1 MQSKYKMTLAFIL
14 SPTRNMA
21 AVLARLKRTG
31 SYLDVDLVST
41 EDNGNVL
48 TNTLQVSVPVGYVL
62 VGDSGSN
69 VEHDDTTLSYE
80 VEEDRNQRHAMVN
93 VELSLTLDVVTVSET
108 SELLLTSGVPT
119 VEDDGSVVGV
129 EVKGV
134 NLDTKSSYKRI
145 SGKVPKLV
153 NKIEQNQSQTYRCT
167 SSRTLPNITSTGMD
181 KQAISKDPLSH
192 LGRVLRVLVLTYR
205 QVLHR

>member
-134 NLDTKSSYKRI
+134 DFDSESSWKYK
-145 SGKVPKLV
+145 
-153 NKIEQNQSQTYRCT
+153 
-167 SSRTLPNITSTGMD
+167 
-181 KQAISKDPLSH
+181 
-192 LGRVLRVLVLTYR
+192 
-205 QVLHR
+205 

>member
-1 MQSKYKMTLAFIL
+1 
-14 SPTRNMA
+14 MA
-21 AVLARLKRTG
+21 AVLARLKRTD

-134 NLDTKSSYKRI
+134 DFDSESSWKYKQNVMV
-145 SGKVPKLV
+145 SKA
-153 NKIEQNQSQTYRCT
+153 NKIVMIELTDVLLLELSSQVSLDESGLR
-167 SSRTLPNITSTGMD
+167 
-181 KQAISKDPLSH
+181 
-192 LGRVLRVLVLTYR
+192 LG
-205 QVLHR
+205 